1 MAGKGDTP
9 RPVNLVTYE
18 ANYEEIF
25 RSCRSIPEQRAQ
37 EENENGA
44 TSYVTRALTH
54 DEDSSSPVAQTH
66 LT

>member
-9 RPVNLVTYE
+9 RPVNLAKYE

-25 RSCRSIPEQRAQ
+25 RSCRSIPEQKAQ
-37 EENENGA
+37 EANENGA
-44 TSYVTRALTH
+44 TNSATQDSTQ
-54 DEDSSSPVAQTH
+54 DEGSSSQVAQTR

>member
-9 RPVNLVTYE
+9 RPVNLAAYE

-25 RSCRSIPEQRAQ
+25 RSCRSIPGQKVPEA
-37 EENENGA
+37 NESGEINSA
-44 TSYVTRALTH
+44 TPDSTQ
-54 DEDSSSPVAQTH
+54 DEDSSSQVAQTR

>member
-9 RPVNLVTYE
+9 RPVNLAAYE

-25 RSCRSIPEQRAQ
+25 RSCRLTAEQKAQ

-44 TSYVTRALTH
+44 TNSATQVSTL
-54 DEDSSSPVAQTH
+54 DEDSSSPVAQTRP
-66 LT
+66 T